1 MLCWPGPIPVG
12 ILNSCAIPD
21 LHRVQELDLEERQWQ
36 LDQELRGY
44 INRDETLKTAA
55 DRQSEDQVLRK
66 LLDVVNQRDALI
78 RFQEECRLSELASG
92 MGAQG

>member
-1 MLCWPGPIPVG
+1 MTLFSLPATSLFSKPH
-12 ILNSCAIPD
+12 LLLS
-21 LHRVQELDLEERQWQ
+21 
-36 LDQELRGY
+36 
-44 INRDETLKTAA
+44 ETLKTAA